1 MKHLV
6 SISIGPVQGFIA
18 AGRRPGDLFAGS
30 QLLQDL
36 AHQAAKELENQA
48 ELIFPHSSEAAAS
61 NKLLAVTE
69 SDPRELTESLRQHLH
84 ERLLGEWKDLLKR
97 VAPGINQLNLNLD
110 LAKEQLAHFLEFYA
124 AWYPVSD
131 DLSDY
136 GDARQKVEALLA
148 SRKLLRD
155 FAPLDQHDAG
165 VFKSSLDP
173 SWAAILKHPEQPEDD
188 QEVKVR
194 PNNGEAP
201 VPLRIKENEH
211 LDAISLLKRIYGAV
225 TLGAVPTTRI
235 FARRSIEPNAP
246 LNTDFDEKVPEEQ
259 PYFAVLI
266 ADGDKMGQLIA
277 NKKTPSEHRELS
289 RQLANFARKAKDV
302 VENGY
307 SGMAVYAGGDDLLAF
322 LPVTNAVSCAREIY
336 DLFHDEVGNNLS
348 AGIAVAH
355 YRQPLSITL
364 EAARAAERKAKEK
377 RNSLAVTL
385 QTRSGSPTTITGHW
399 DTYADW
405 DAMLAAYKNREIP
418 RGLAYE
424 LQELALEWKDS
435 SVLTRRA
442 LRKEV
447 ERILRQK
454 GVANAWLSGQL
465 DKIEEDTGFLAELSK
480 RMLLARFFTSIKE
493 EQRAGSHN

>member
-36 AHQAAKELENQA
+36 ARRAAEELENQA
-48 ELIFPHSSEAAAS
+48 ELIFPHTSKAAGS

-69 SDPRELTESLRQHLH
+69 SDPRELTENLRQHLH
-84 ERLLGEWKDLLKR
+84 ERLLGEWEDLLKR
-97 VAPGINQLNLNLD
+97 VTPGIDQLNLNLE
-110 LAKEQLAHFLEFYA
+110 LAKEQLAYFLEFYA

-148 SRKLLRD
+148 SRKILRD

-173 SWAAILKHPEQPEDD
+173 SWAAILKHPEQPEKD

-194 PNNGEAP
+194 PSNGEAP

-211 LDAISLLKRIYGAV
+211 LDAISLLKRIYGAA

-235 FARRSIEPNAP
+235 FARRSIEPNTP
-246 LNTDFDEKVPEEQ
+246 LNAERDKNDPEKQ
-259 PYFAVLI
+259 PYFAVLV

-289 RQLANFARKAKDV
+289 RQLAGFAKKAKDAISDY
-302 VENGY
+302 G
-307 SGMAVYAGGDDLLAF
+307 GMAVYAGGDDLLAF
-322 LPVTNAVSCAREIY
+322 LPVTGAVSCAREIY
-336 DLFHDEVGNNLS
+336 DIFHDEVGNNLS

-364 EAARAAERKAKEK
+364 DAARAAEREAKKE
-377 RNSLAVTL
+377 RNSLAITL
-385 QTRSGSPTTITGHW
+385 QTRSGSPTTVTGHW
-399 DTYADW
+399 DTYTDW
-405 DAMLAAYKNREIP
+405 DAMLTAYKNRELP

-424 LQELALEWKDS
+424 LQKLALEWKGS
-435 SVLTRRA
+435 PVLTQRA

-454 GVANAWLSGQL
+454 GVASAWLSGQL

-480 RMLLARFFTSIKE
+480 RMLLTRFFTSIKE